1 MDIVFIFV
9 LHIYSTTTLTE
20 LNLVTDIHKKNMNY
34 GNKNAKNE
42 DEAKDSFEY
51 SF

>member
-1 MDIVFIFV
+1 MAIVFIFV
-9 LHIYSTTTLTE
+9 LHIYSTTLTE
-20 LNLVTDIHKKNMNY
+20 LNLVTDIHKNMNY
-34 GNKNAKNE
+34 GNKKNAKKE